1 MFTDAEVL
9 ARSRRQPHLFA
20 EIFDR
25 HHRAIH
31 AYVSR
36 RAGRAGRQAADDV
49 LSEVF
54 TAAFAQRAS
63 FVSETGSALP
73 WLYGIA
79 RNLTH
84 RLFRSTAS
92 DRRVSRT
99 WASRQVDVSDDEN
112 DAVIDGVDASREWQV
127 VRDMLVTLAADDREA
142 LLLYAW
148 EGLSYSEIADVLGIP
163 VGTVRSR
170 IHRARSTLRGALDM
184 NMEESR

>member
-1 MFTDAEVL
+1 M
-9 ARSRRQPHLFA
+9 
-20 EIFDR
+20 
-25 HHRAIH
+25 
-31 AYVSR
+31 SR
-36 RAGRAGRQAADDV
+36 RAGHQAADDV

-92 DRRVSRT
+92 DLRVSGT
-99 WASRQVDVSDDEN
+99 WASRQVDVSDDH
-112 DAVIDGVDASREWQV
+112 DAVIGGVDASREWQV
-127 VRDMLVTLAADDREA
+127 VRDVLVTLAAEDRA

-148 EGLSYSEIADVLGIP
+148 EGLSYSEVADVLGIP

-170 IHRARSTLRGALDM
+170 IHRARSALRGALDM
-184 NMEESR
+184 NLEESR

>member
-1 MFTDAEVL
+1 MFTGAEVL

-25 HHRAIH
+25 HHGAIH

-36 RAGRAGRQAADDV
+36 RAGHQVADDV

-63 FVSETGSALP
+63 FASESGSALP

-84 RLFRSTAS
+84 RHFRTTAS
-92 DRRVSRT
+92 DMRVSGT
-99 WASRQVDVSDDEN
+99 WAGRYVDDH
-112 DAVIDGVDASREWQV
+112 DAVIAGVDASREWHV
-127 VRDMLVTLAADDREA
+127 VRDVLATLAADDRET

-148 EGLSYSEIADVLGIP
+148 EGLSYAEVADAVGVP

-170 IHRARSTLRGALDM
+170 IHRARRALRGALDM
-184 NMEESR
+184 NLEEAR

>member
-1 MFTDAEVL
+1 MLTDAEVL

-25 HHRAIH
+25 HHGAIH

-36 RAGRAGRQAADDV
+36 RAGHQVADDV

-54 TAAFAQRAS
+54 TAAFARRAS
-63 FVSETGSALP
+63 FASESGSALP

-84 RLFRSTAS
+84 RHFRTTAS
-92 DRRVSRT
+92 DLRVSGT
-99 WASRQVDVSDDEN
+99 WAGRQVDVGDEH
-112 DAVIDGVDASREWQV
+112 DAVIDGVDASREWHV
-127 VRDMLVTLAADDREA
+127 VRDVLATLAADDRET

-148 EGLSYSEIADVLGIP
+148 EGLSYAEVADAVGVP

-170 IHRARSTLRGALDM
+170 IHRVRSALRGALAM
-184 NMEESR
+184 NLEESR

>member
-25 HHRAIH
+25 HHGAIH

-36 RAGRAGRQAADDV
+36 RAGHQIADDV

-63 FVSETGSALP
+63 FASASGSALP

-84 RLFRSTAS
+84 RHFRTTAS
-92 DRRVSRT
+92 DLRVSGT
-99 WASRQVDVSDDEN
+99 WASRQVDVSN
-112 DAVIDGVDASREWQV
+112 DHEAVIDGVDASREWHV
-127 VRDMLVTLAADDREA
+127 VRDVLTTLAADDREA

-148 EGLSYSEIADVLGIP
+148 EGLSYTEVADAVGVP

-170 IHRARSTLRGALDM
+170 IHRARSVLRSALDL
-184 NMEESR
+184 NLEESR

>member
-25 HHRAIH
+25 HHGAIH

-36 RAGRAGRQAADDV
+36 RAGRQIADDV
-49 LSEVF
+49 LAEVF

-63 FVSETGSALP
+63 FASESGSALP

-84 RLFRSTAS
+84 RHFRTTAS
-92 DRRVSRT
+92 DLRVSGT
-99 WASRQVDVSDDEN
+99 WAGRQVDVSDEH
-112 DAVIDGVDASREWQV
+112 DAVIDGVDASREWHV
-127 VRDMLVTLAADDREA
+127 VRDVLATLAADDRET

-148 EGLSYSEIADVLGIP
+148 EGLSYAEVAHAVGVP

-170 IHRARSTLRGALDM
+170 IHRVRSALRGALAM
-184 NMEESR
+184 NLEESR